1 MIRFVSL
8 RVLTYVIL
16 AFVATSFA
24 YLLSASLMHPEE
36 VLYPPIATEPV
47 PAATAQH
54 YLDVRNVN
62 PDTPLFERYA
72 NWLGGLIRG
81 DLGVTTGTNKSMV
94 PVIDELK
101 TRIPISLRLVV
112 LGTAIGTV
120 LGIVLGMLAA
130 VRRDSVGDRLSTLL
144 AFFILSLPTPVIILI
159 VQQANQGIMDLSGW
173 GLPAIN
179 PINPLLEPGSWESFK
194 YQAKALVMPTIVLAV
209 TAAASYSRYMKVT
222 TLDVLGSDYLRTAR
236 AKGLTRGKAM
246 NRHGLRMALIP
257 MGQYFAFAVG
267 GAFSGSLFVELMF
280 NWQGIGRFAIS
291 AIQMADVNGT
301 AGVVL
306 YTAILTLLSA
316 TFADILQGALDPR
329 IR

>member
-47 PAATAQH
+47 PAATAQM

-94 PVIDELK
+94 PVLDELK

-159 VQQANQGIMDLSGW
+159 VQQTNQGIMDLSGW

-236 AKGLTRGKAM
+236 AKGLTRGRAM

>member
-94 PVIDELK
+94 PVLDELK

-209 TAAASYSRYMKVT
+209 TAAASYSRYIKVT

>member
-1 MIRFVSL
+1 VLRFVSQ

-47 PAATAQH
+47 PAATAQQ

-94 PVIDELK
+94 PVLDELK

-112 LGTAIGTV
+112 IGTAIGTV
-120 LGIVLGMLAA
+120 LGIVLGMIAA
-130 VRRDSVGDRLSTLL
+130 VRRDSIGDRLSTVL

-159 VQQANQGIMDLSGW
+159 VQQTNQGIMDLSGW

-179 PINPLLEPGSWESFK
+179 PINPLLEPGSWDSIK
-194 YQAKALVMPTIVLAV
+194 YQAKALVMPTIVLAL

-236 AKGLTRGKAM
+236 AKGLTRSKAM

>member
-94 PVIDELK
+94 PVLDELR

-144 AFFILSLPTPVIILI
+144 AFFILALPTPVIILI
-159 VQQANQGIMDLSGW
+159 VQQTNQGIMDLSGW

-236 AKGLTRGKAM
+236 AKGLTRGRAM

>member
-94 PVIDELK
+94 PVLDELK

-159 VQQANQGIMDLSGW
+159 VQQTNQGIMDLSGW

>member
-1 MIRFVSL
+1 MLRFVSVRL
-8 RVLTYVIL
+8 LTYAIL

-24 YLLSASLMHPEE
+24 YLLAASMMHPEE
-36 VLYPPIATEPV
+36 VLYPPIATEPL
-47 PAATAQH
+47 PAATAQM

-72 NWLGGLIRG
+72 NWLGGLVRG
-81 DLGVTTGTNKSMV
+81 DLGVTTGTNKVMN
-94 PVIDELK
+94 PVLGELG
-101 TRIPISLRLVV
+101 TRIPISLRLVL

-120 LGIVLGMLAA
+120 LGIVLGMVTA
-130 VRRDSVGDRLSTLL
+130 VRRNSFGDRASTLL
-144 AFFILSLPTPVIILI
+144 AFVVLSLPAPVIILI
-159 VQQANQGIMDLSGW
+159 VQQVNQTVMDATGW

-179 PINPLLEPGSWESFK
+179 PINPLLAEGSWESIK
-194 YQAKALVMPTIVLAV
+194 YQLKALIMPTIVLAL

-222 TLDVLGSDYLRTAR
+222 TLDVMGSDYLRTAR

-316 TFADILQGALDPR
+316 TFADFLQGVLDPR

>member
-1 MIRFVSL
+1 M
-8 RVLTYVIL
+8 IL

-47 PAATAQH
+47 PAATAQY

-72 NWLGGLIRG
+72 NWLGGLVRG

-94 PVIDELK
+94 PVMDELA

-130 VRRDSVGDRLSTLL
+130 VRRDSIGDRLSTLL

-179 PINPLLEPGSWESFK
+179 PINPLLEPGSWESLK

-236 AKGLTRGKAM
+236 AKGLTRGRAM

>member
-1 MIRFVSL
+1 MARFVAI

-16 AFVATSFA
+16 AFLATSFA
-24 YLLSASLMHPEE
+24 YLLAAALMNPQE

-47 PAATAQH
+47 PYQTAQM

-62 PDTPLFERYA
+62 PDTPLMERYA
-72 NWLGGLIRG
+72 NWLGGLVRG

-94 PVIDELK
+94 PVTTELAN
-101 TRIPISLRLVV
+101 RIPISLRLVV
-112 LGTAIGTV
+112 LGTIIGTV
-120 LGIVLGMLAA
+120 AGVLLGMIAA
-130 VRRDSVGDRLSTLL
+130 VARDSIGDRLTTLL

-159 VQQANQGIMDLSGW
+159 VQQTNQGIMDVTGW

-179 PINPLLEPGSWESFK
+179 PINPLLTPGSWASIE
-194 YQAKALVMPTIVLAV
+194 YQIKALIMPTIVLSLS
-209 TAAASYSRYMKVT
+209 AAASYSRYMKVT

-236 AKGLTRGKAM
+236 AKGLTRGQAM

-267 GAFSGSLFVELMF
+267 AAFTGSLFVELMF
-280 NWQGIGRFAIS
+280 NWQGVGRFAVS
-291 AIQMADVNGT
+291 AISMADVNGT

>member
-24 YLLSASLMHPEE
+24 YLLSASLMHPEA

-94 PVIDELK
+94 PVLDELK

-179 PINPLLEPGSWESFK
+179 PINPLLEPGSWESLK

-236 AKGLTRGKAM
+236 AKGLTRGRAM

>member
-94 PVIDELK
+94 PVLDELK

-316 TFADILQGALDPR
+316 TFAVILQGALDPR

>member
-94 PVIDELK
+94 PVLDELR

-159 VQQANQGIMDLSGW
+159 VQQTNQGIMDLSGW

-236 AKGLTRGKAM
+236 AKGLTRGRAM

>member
-94 PVIDELK
+94 PVLDELK

-159 VQQANQGIMDLSGW
+159 VQQTNQGIMDLSGW

-222 TLDVLGSDYLRTAR
+222 ILDVLGSDYLRTAR
-236 AKGLTRGKAM
+236 AKGLTRGRAM

>member
-1 MIRFVSL
+1 MLRFVSL

-94 PVIDELK
+94 PVLDELK

-159 VQQANQGIMDLSGW
+159 VQQTNQGIMDLSGW

-236 AKGLTRGKAM
+236 AKGLTRGRAM

>member
-1 MIRFVSL
+1 MLRFVSQ

-47 PAATAQH
+47 PAATAQQ

-94 PVIDELK
+94 PVLDELK

-112 LGTAIGTV
+112 IGTAIGTV
-120 LGIVLGMLAA
+120 LGIVLGMIAA
-130 VRRDSVGDRLSTLL
+130 VRRDSIGDRLSTVL

-159 VQQANQGIMDLSGW
+159 VQQTNQGIMDLSGW

-179 PINPLLEPGSWESFK
+179 PINPLLEPGSWDSIK
-194 YQAKALVMPTIVLAV
+194 YQAKALVMPTIVLAL

-236 AKGLTRGKAM
+236 AKGLTRSKAM

>member
-94 PVIDELK
+94 PVLDELK

-159 VQQANQGIMDLSGW
+159 VQQTNQGIMDLSGW

-179 PINPLLEPGSWESFK
+179 PINPLLEPGSWDSIT
-194 YQAKALVMPTIVLAV
+194 YQAKALIMPTIVLAV

-236 AKGLTRGKAM
+236 AKGLTRGRAM

>member
-1 MIRFVSL
+1 
-8 RVLTYVIL
+8 VLTYVIL

-94 PVIDELK
+94 PVIDELA

>member
-94 PVIDELK
+94 PVLDELK

-159 VQQANQGIMDLSGW
+159 VQQTNQGVMDLSGW

-236 AKGLTRGKAM
+236 AKGLTRGRAM

>member
-8 RVLTYVIL
+8 RVLTYAIL

-24 YLLSASLMHPEE
+24 YLLAASLMHPEE
-36 VLYPPIATEPV
+36 VLYPPIATKPL
-47 PAATAQH
+47 PPATAQM

-72 NWLGGLIRG
+72 TWLGGLVRG
-81 DLGVTTGTNKSMV
+81 DLGVTTGTNKSMT
-94 PVIDELK
+94 PVIDELA

-120 LGIVLGMLAA
+120 LGIVLGMIAA
-130 VRRDSVGDRLSTLL
+130 VRRDSIGDRVSTLL
-144 AFFILSLPTPVIILI
+144 AFFVLSLPTPVIILI
-159 VQQANQGIMDLSGW
+159 VQQINQGVMDTTGW

-179 PINPLLEPGSWESFK
+179 PINPLLEPGSWESIS
-194 YQAKALVMPTIVLAV
+194 YQIKALIMPTIVLAV

-236 AKGLTRGKAM
+236 AKGLTKGRAM
-246 NRHGLRMALIP
+246 TRHGLRMALIP

-306 YTAILTLLSA
+306 YSAILTLLSA
-316 TFADILQGALDPR
+316 TFADFLQGALDPR

>member
-94 PVIDELK
+94 PVLDELR

>member
-94 PVIDELK
+94 PVIDELA

-236 AKGLTRGKAM
+236 AKGLTRGRAM

>member
-94 PVIDELK
+94 PVIDELA

-130 VRRDSVGDRLSTLL
+130 VRRDSLGDRLSTLL

-159 VQQANQGIMDLSGW
+159 VQQTNQGIMDLSGW

-236 AKGLTRGKAM
+236 AKGLTRGRAM

>member
-72 NWLGGLIRG
+72 NWLGGLVRG

-94 PVIDELK
+94 PVIDELA

-130 VRRDSVGDRLSTLL
+130 VRRDSLGDRLSTLL

-159 VQQANQGIMDLSGW
+159 VQQTNQGIMDLSGW

-236 AKGLTRGKAM
+236 AKGLTRGRAM

>member
-1 MIRFVSL
+1 MLRFVSL

-24 YLLSASLMHPEE
+24 YLLSAALMHPEE

-47 PAATAQH
+47 PAATAQY

-94 PVIDELK
+94 PVLDELG

-112 LGTAIGTV
+112 LGTAIGTI
-120 LGIVLGMLAA
+120 LGIILGMLAA
-130 VRRDSVGDRLSTLL
+130 VRRDSIGDRFSTLL

-159 VQQANQGIMDLSGW
+159 VQQANQGVMDLTGW

-179 PINPLLEPGSWESFK
+179 PINPLLEPGSWDSIT

-291 AIQMADVNGT
+291 AISMADVNGT

>member
-94 PVIDELK
+94 PVLDELK

-159 VQQANQGIMDLSGW
+159 VQQTNQGIMDLSGW

-236 AKGLTRGKAM
+236 AKGLTRGRAM

>member
-94 PVIDELK
+94 PVLDELK

>member
-94 PVIDELK
+94 PVLDELK

-159 VQQANQGIMDLSGW
+159 VQQTNQGIMDLSGW

-179 PINPLLEPGSWESFK
+179 PINPLLEPGSWDSIK
-194 YQAKALVMPTIVLAV
+194 YQAKALIMPTIVLAV

-236 AKGLTRGKAM
+236 AKGLTRGRAM

>member
-8 RVLTYVIL
+8 RVLTYAIL

-24 YLLSASLMHPEE
+24 YLLAASLMHPEE
-36 VLYPPIATEPV
+36 VLYPPIATKPL
-47 PAATAQH
+47 PPATAQM

-72 NWLGGLIRG
+72 TWLGGLVRG
-81 DLGVTTGTNKSMV
+81 DLGVTTGTNKSMT
-94 PVIDELK
+94 PVIDELG

-120 LGIVLGMLAA
+120 LGIVLGMIAA
-130 VRRDSVGDRLSTLL
+130 VRRDSVGDRVSTLL
-144 AFFILSLPTPVIILI
+144 AFFVLSLPTPVIILI
-159 VQQANQGIMDLSGW
+159 VQQINQGVMDTTGW

-179 PINPLLEPGSWESFK
+179 PINPLLEAGSWESIS
-194 YQAKALVMPTIVLAV
+194 YQIKALIMPTIVLAL

-236 AKGLTRGKAM
+236 AKGLTRGRAM
-246 NRHGLRMALIP
+246 TRHGLRMALIP

-306 YTAILTLLSA
+306 YSAILTLLSA
-316 TFADILQGALDPR
+316 TFADFLQGALDPR

>member
-94 PVIDELK
+94 PVLDELK

-159 VQQANQGIMDLSGW
+159 VQQTNQGIMDLSGW

-236 AKGLTRGKAM
+236 AKGLTRGRAM

-280 NWQGIGRFAIS
+280 NWEGVGRYAIS
-291 AIQMADVNGT
+291 SIALADVNGT

-306 YTAILTLLSA
+306 YTAALTLLSA
-316 TFADILQGALDPR
+316 TFADILQAALDPR

>member
-47 PAATAQH
+47 PAATAQM

-72 NWLGGLIRG
+72 NWLGGLVRG

-94 PVIDELK
+94 PVMDELF
-101 TRIPISLRLVV
+101 TRVPISLRLVV
-112 LGTAIGTV
+112 LGTVIGTV

-130 VRRDSVGDRLSTLL
+130 VRRDSIGDRLSTLL

-159 VQQANQGIMDLSGW
+159 VQQTNQGIMDLSGW

-179 PINPLLEPGSWESFK
+179 PINPLLEPGSWDSIT
-194 YQAKALVMPTIVLAV
+194 YQAKALIMPTIVLAV

-236 AKGLTRGKAM
+236 AKGLTRGRAM

>member
-94 PVIDELK
+94 PVLDELK

-316 TFADILQGALDPR
+316 TFADILQGVLDPR

>member
-94 PVIDELK
+94 PVIDELA

-159 VQQANQGIMDLSGW
+159 VQQTNQGIMDLSGW

-236 AKGLTRGKAM
+236 AKGLTRGRAM